1 MGEAQ
6 DFGRINIIATV
17 NAASTK
23 RGHYFTA
30 IKVFSS
36 ILKELKHSSCSID
49 PDYYIAGE
57 VQIIVVVVVNPDYCY
72 YFIPNLQQ
80 PRQHVTSLSYDC
92 SPLILDYI
100 II

>member
-1 MGEAQ
+1 MGEPAQ

-36 ILKELKHSSCSID
+36 ILKELEHSSCS
-49 PDYYIAGE
+49 IAGE
-57 VQIIVVVVVNPDYCY
+57 VQIIVAVVVNPDYCY

-80 PRQHVTSLSYDC
+80 PRDNATSLSYDC